1 MYFIQSI
8 SIVWRSYMNK
18 MLLFLLCV
26 VSLII
31 SGCSGGNSGTVV
43 IKHEEP
49 AVTKADIRPVNVEAS
64 NNHLSQAK
72 VMYVKGKYK
81 QTIDH
86 AEKAIAFNEKN
97 WEAYYY
103 LGLAMQKRRDYQIS
117 LEAFNSSLKFSPDN
131 RFVRSEIHS
140 ARGYSWEQL
149 GDLEN
154 ANSEYMAALE
164 FNAENANARQGT
176 NRIKIEKTMKGW
188 GKDAKGK
195 IGG

>member
-1 MYFIQSI
+1 MK
-8 SIVWRSYMNK
+8 K
-18 MLLFLLCV
+18 MLLLALCGSAV
-26 VSLII
+26 ILFA
-31 SGCSGGNSGTVV
+31 CSGSNTGTVV
-43 IKHEEP
+43 VKHEEP
-49 AVTKADIRPVNVEAS
+49 TTVPTEHRPVNIESS

-117 LEAFNSSLKFSPDN
+117 LDALDKGLRFSPDN

-140 ARGYSWEQL
+140 ALGYSWEQL
-149 GDLEN
+149 GVLDK
-154 ANSEYMAALE
+154 AKIEYTTALE
-164 FNAENANARQGT
+164 FNSENIDAREGS

-188 GKDAKGK
+188 GKDAKAK